1 MDRMSP
7 VNPLSSSYLQSI
19 LTSALQGVGS
29 TTGQTNNSLNGADA
43 LSSVAQPSDSSRLSP
58 FAQLM
63 NTLQQL
69 QQSDPAKYKQV
80 TQQIATDLKTAAD
93 TAQKDGNTT
102 AADKLNQLSS
112 DFTKA
117 SQSGDLPNIKDLAQA
132 VGGHHG
138 HHHHAHAAPAA
149 SDTDSTDTASAQ
161 NQLLAAFQ
169 TSSTQSDALNPMSII
184 MNTLSQA
191 GITTSNT

>member
-1 MDRMSP
+1 MGCVSP
-7 VNPLSSSYLQSI
+7 VNLLSSGYVQPI
-19 LTSALQGVGS
+19 LTSALTAAGL
-29 TTGQTNNSLNGADA
+29 TTDKTNNSLTGTGAS
-43 LSSVAQPSDSSRLSP
+43 SSVAQQPDSSRLSP

-69 QQSDPAKYKQV
+69 QQTDPAKYKQV
-80 TQQIATDLKTAAD
+80 TGQIATDLKTAAD
-93 TAQKDGNTT
+93 TAQKDGNTA

-132 VGGHHG
+132 VGAHHG
-138 HHHHAHAAPAA
+138 HHHRAHAAPAA
-149 SDTDSTDTASAQ
+149 SDTDSTDSTSAQ
-161 NQLLAAFQ
+161 SQLLAAFQ
-169 TSSTQSDALNPMSII
+169 TSNTQSDALNPMSII

-191 GITTSNT
+191 GIATSNS

>member
-1 MDRMSP
+1 MGCVSP
-7 VNPLSSSYLQSI
+7 VNLLSSGYVQPI
-19 LTSALQGVGS
+19 LTSALTAAGL
-29 TTGQTNNSLNGADA
+29 TTDKTNNSLTGTGAS
-43 LSSVAQPSDSSRLSP
+43 SSVAQQPDSSRLSP

-69 QQSDPAKYKQV
+69 QQTDPAKYKQV
-80 TQQIATDLKTAAD
+80 TGQIATDLKTAAD
-93 TAQKDGNTT
+93 TAQKDGNTA

-132 VGGHHG
+132 VGAHHG
-138 HHHHAHAAPAA
+138 HHHRAHAAPAA
-149 SDTDSTDTASAQ
+149 SDTDSTDSTSAQ
-161 NQLLAAFQ
+161 SQLLAAFQ
-169 TSSTQSDALNPMSII
+169 TSTTQSDALNPMSII

-191 GITTSNT
+191 GIATSNS